1 MSMPLT
7 PGPIEHIALTVSD
20 LDKSVDWYSTLF
32 GEKPLFVGVM
42 REGTDHEHRAAVWA
56 TPNLGLHCFD
66 ERTDGAFSAQRP
78 GLDHLAFSC
87 SGVDELH
94 GWASRLDE
102 MGADRGE
109 VVQESY
115 GSALGFVDPDG
126 IALEFYA
133 SSL

>member
-1 MSMPLT
+1 MSMQLT

-32 GEKPLFVGVM
+32 GEPPMFVGVM
-42 REGTDHEHRAAVWA
+42 REGTAHEHRAAVWA

-66 ERTDGAFSAQRP
+66 ERTDGGFNAHRP
-78 GLDHLAFSC
+78 GLDHVAFSC
-87 SGVDELH
+87 SGIEELRE
-94 GWASRLDE
+94 WASRLDD
-102 MGADRGE
+102 MGAERGD
-109 VVQESY
+109 VVAETY

-133 SSL
+133 SFL